1 MWNLFTVSSLQFC
14 NYSTVA
20 SEEANQKLSYAL
32 IKKIATFLK
41 LVSNIALLHKSVRDW
56 FSISII
62 FFPTRQENEVFH

>member
-41 LVSNIALLHKSVRDW
+41 LVSI
-56 FSISII
+56 
-62 FFPTRQENEVFH
+62 